1 MKRQIFVSV
10 VLFLLSLSLGFVTVA
25 SAKQYVV
32 KKGENL
38 KIISKKTGVSVREI
52 QKANHLKGIAL
63 RSKQVLIIPEQ
74 DTASSPSKTKVAKK
88 GGKSPQPA
96 AYYVVKKGDTP
107 ALIAKKTGTPVKQ
120 IMAMNKIRPHGLKV
134 GQRLVL
140 AKAPHVQEKVTV
152 TEEEKALIEEE
163 GDEEDVVAATA
174 VIDSIEQRKEI
185 QRQSE
190 LLGKWGS
197 PDERRLFV
205 KVATGFLGAPYR
217 LGGSTVRGID
227 CSAFVRK
234 MYQLFDISL
243 PRTAY
248 EQSNVGL
255 SVNKKELLEGD
266 LVFFRTRKPV
276 GHVGI
281 YVGNNEFVHASSRDR
296 SVRIDNLDSPYFN
309 KRFIRAVR
317 VKGLD
322 DKRDD
327 KGRIN
332 S

>member
-1 MKRQIFVSV
+1 MKRQIFVLSM
-10 VLFLLSLSLGFVTVA
+10 LFLICLSLGLVSNA
-25 SAKQYVV
+25 SARQYEV

-38 KIISKKTGVSVREI
+38 KIIAKKTGVSIKEI
-52 QKANHLKGIAL
+52 QKANRLKGTRL
-63 RSKQVLIIPEQ
+63 KSKQVLIIPE
-74 DTASSPSKTKVAKK
+74 KTKSASTVRTKANK
-88 GGKSPQPA
+88 
-96 AYYVVKKGDTP
+96 VVKVKTKPATYYTVRKGDNL
-107 ALIAKKTGTPVKQ
+107 ALIARKTGTPVKQ
-120 IMAMNKIRPHGLKV
+120 IMAINKIRPRNLRV
-134 GQRLVL
+134 GQRLIL
-140 AKAPHVQEKVTV
+140 AKASSTIEKETV
-152 TEEEKALIEEE
+152 TDDENSMS
-163 GDEEDVVAATA
+163 DEEADEDAIAPLGDIA
-174 VIDSIEQRKEI
+174 NLPKEN
-185 QRQSE
+185 QHSAE

-197 PDERRLFV
+197 PDERKLFV

-234 MYQLFDISL
+234 MYQFFDISL
-243 PRTAY
+243 PRTAQ

-255 SVNKKELLEGD
+255 SVNKNELLEGD

-296 SVRIDNLDSPYFN
+296 AVRIDNLDSPYFQ

-322 DKRDD
+322 EN
-327 KGRIN
+327 GA
-332 S
+332 

>member
-1 MKRQIFVSV
+1 MKRRIHVLA
-10 VLFLLSLSLGFVTVA
+10 VLFLLSLSLGFANDA

-32 KKGENL
+32 KKGESL
-38 KIISKKTGVSVREI
+38 KVIAKKTGVSIKEI
-52 QKANHLKGIAL
+52 QKANNLKGTAL
-63 RSKQVLIIPEQ
+63 KSKQVLIIPEKE
-74 DTASSPSKTKVAKK
+74 TASSPSKTKVAKK
-88 GGKSPQPA
+88 SGKSQSA
-96 AYYVVKKGDTP
+96 AYYTVKKGDNL

-120 IMAMNKIRPHGLKV
+120 LMAMNKIRPRGLKI

-140 AKAPHVQEKVTV
+140 AKAPQIPEKETV
-152 TEEEKALIEEE
+152 KEEEKALTEEE
-163 GDEEDVVAATA
+163 GDEEDIAAI
-174 VIDSIEQRKEI
+174 VDNVDQKKDI
-185 QRQSE
+185 QRRSE

-205 KVATGFLGAPYR
+205 RVATGFLGAPYR

-322 DKRDD
+322 EKRDEQ
-327 KGRIN
+327 KGV
-332 S
+332 

>member
-1 MKRQIFVSV
+1 MMKRRIFVSV
-10 VLFLLSLSLGFVTVA
+10 VLFLLSLSLGFATIS
-25 SAKQYVV
+25 SANQYVV
-32 KKGENL
+32 KKGDNL
-38 KIISKKTGVSVREI
+38 RIISKKTGVSIQEI
-52 QKANHLKGIAL
+52 QKANGLKGTAL
-63 RSKQVLIIPEQ
+63 KLKQVLTIPEKG
-74 DTASSPSKTKVAKK
+74 TASKTKVASKK
-88 GGKSPQPA
+88 NIKSNPA
-96 AYYVVKKGDTP
+96 AYYTVKKGDTP
-107 ALIAKKTGTPVKQ
+107 ALIAKKTGTPIKQ
-120 IMAMNKIRPHGLKV
+120 IMAMNKLRAKGLRV

-140 AKAPHVQEKVTV
+140 AKAAHIPEKETV
-152 TEEEKALIEEE
+152 KEEPKVLVSNDDEEL
-163 GDEEDVVAATA
+163 DEEDIASNTDN
-174 VIDSIEQRKEI
+174 IDLNKVSLRH
-185 QRQSE
+185 SE

-243 PRTAY
+243 PRTAH
-248 EQSNVGL
+248 EQSNVGQ
-255 SVNKKELLEGD
+255 SVDKKELLEGD

-322 DKRDD
+322 EKINEN
-327 KGRIN
+327 KGV
-332 S
+332 

>member
-1 MKRQIFVSV
+1 MKRQIFVLAV
-10 VLFLLSLSLGFVTVA
+10 FFLLSLSLGFAAGA
-25 SAKQYVV
+25 SAKEYVV
-32 KKGENL
+32 KKGESL
-38 KIISKKTGVSVREI
+38 KTISKKTGVSIREI
-52 QKANHLKGIAL
+52 QKANGLKGTAL
-63 RSKQVLIIPEQ
+63 KSKQVLIIPEKG
-74 DTASSPSKTKVAKK
+74 TASSPTKTKVSKKSAK
-88 GGKSPQPA
+88 SQPT
-96 AYYVVKKGDTP
+96 AYYTVKKGDNL
-107 ALIAKKTGTPVKQ
+107 ALIAKKTGTPAKQ
-120 IMAMNKIRPHGLKV
+120 IMALNKMRSKKLRV

-140 AKAPHVQEKVTV
+140 AKSSRIPEKEAV
-152 TEEEKALIEEE
+152 TEDERTLVEEE
-163 GDEEDVVAATA
+163 GDEEDVVAA
-174 VIDSIEQRKEI
+174 IDSIDQKKESQR
-185 QRQSE
+185 RSE

-234 MYQLFDISL
+234 MYQFFDISL
-243 PRTAY
+243 PRTAH

-255 SVNKKELLEGD
+255 SVDKKELLEGD

-322 DKRDD
+322 EKNDE
-327 KGRIN
+327 KGV
-332 S
+332 